1 MKRDIVKGLLIDLS
15 GTLHIDKKEIPGAVD
30 AIRKLRESGL
40 PFRFATNTTK
50 ESPQRLRRKLDALG
64 FEVQD
69 HEIFTSLSACRD
81 LVISKNLRPMLLMEN
96 AALEAFEGID
106 CSSPNA
112 VVVGLAPSKFD
123 YATLNSAF
131 RLIMDTEAPLI
142 AVHKARYFADKD
154 EKLSLGPGGFVQALE
169 YATGTTATVVGKP
182 TKSFFE
188 LAVAELG
195 MSGMPQNVA
204 MIGDDVL
211 ADLGEGATEM
221 GFYRYLVKTGK
232 YKEGDEDKLTS
243 SGETSGGKSKVFDS
257 IVEAIDHVLQ

>member
-1 MKRDIVKGLLIDLS
+1 MRRDIIKGVLIDLS

-50 ESPQRLRRKLDALG
+50 ESPQRLRSKLDALG
-64 FEVQD
+64 FQVQD

-81 LVISKNLRPMLLMEN
+81 LVVSKNLRPMLLMEN

-112 VVVGLAPSKFD
+112 VVIGLAPSKFD
-123 YATLNSAF
+123 YATLNTAF
-131 RLIMDTEAPLI
+131 RLIMDTGAPLI

-154 EKLSLGPGGFVQALE
+154 EELSLALE

-195 MSGMPQNVA
+195 MSSMPQNVA
-204 MIGDDVL
+204 MIGDDVS
-211 ADLGEGATEM
+211 ADLGEGAIEM

-232 YKEGDEDKLTS
+232 YKEGDDDKLNSFDKTS
-243 SGETSGGKSKVFDS
+243 EGKSKVFDS